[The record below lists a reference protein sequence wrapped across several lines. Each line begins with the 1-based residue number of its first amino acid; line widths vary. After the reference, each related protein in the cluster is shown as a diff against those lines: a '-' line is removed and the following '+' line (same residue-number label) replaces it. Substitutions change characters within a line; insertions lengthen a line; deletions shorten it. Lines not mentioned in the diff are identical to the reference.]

1 MPTELDG
8 YQNILGDYLV
18 WLNDKL
24 NIDRRA
30 WLDDAHGGT
39 HQIPTGV
46 GVVGDSE
53 HIHIH
58 PSERIKDAIFFD
70 RHHSEHPGKFSA
82 LFG

>member
-30 WLDDAHGGT
+30 WLDDAHCGT
-39 HQIPTGV
+39 HQIPT
-46 GVVGDSE
+46 
-53 HIHIH
+53 H
-58 PSERIKDAIFFD
+58 PSIRAYQRREFLTGTTQNIQESSQLSLAKGNMHA
-70 RHHSEHPGKFSA
+70 
-82 LFG
+82 